1 MTEDSLGF
9 LRGIL
14 EAPSPSGYE
23 QPVQRVVR
31 DWIGRCAHEVRTDAH
46 GNVIAALNPRGKP
59 RIMFAG
65 HCDQL
70 GLIVQYI
77 DDQGYLFVNQVG
89 GHDIPVL
96 IGQRMTVWA
105 KDGPIPG
112 VMARKPIHL
121 LRDDEAKKLPKMH
134 DLWLDIGAQNKEE
147 AAGLVDL
154 GDPITWVL
162 GMGTLRNDVVVAP
175 AFDDKSGVYVV
186 MEALRLLSGEKFDAA
201 LFAVSTV
208 QEELGLRGAVTS
220 TFSVDPQVGIA
231 VDVTMATDHP
241 GMEKKMSGDVALN
254 KGPVVARG
262 PNINPVVYE
271 MLVAAAKEKSIPHQ
285 LRGMARPGGT
295 DAAAMQISR
304 GGVAAG
310 LVSIPNRYMH
320 SPVEA
325 VSLADLQHAAELLA
339 EFVLRVKS
347 DTDFTPR

>member
-9 LRGIL
+9 LRTIL
-14 EAPSPSGYE
+14 ETPSPSGYE
-23 QPVQRVVR
+23 QPVQKVVR
-31 DWIGRCAHEVRTDAH
+31 DWISRCADEVRTDTH

-70 GLIVQYI
+70 GLMVQHI
-77 DDQGYLFVNQVG
+77 DDQGYLFVSQLG
-89 GHDIPVL
+89 GHDMSVL

-112 VMARKPIHL
+112 VMARKPIHI
-121 LRDDEAKKLPKMH
+121 LRDDEDKKLPKMH
-134 DLWLDIGAQNKEE
+134 ELWLDIGAQNKEE

-154 GDPITWVL
+154 GDPITWTL
-162 GMGTLRNDVVVAP
+162 EMSTLRNDVAVAP

-186 MEALRLLSGEKFDAA
+186 MEALRLLSGEKFDGA

-208 QEELGLRGAVTS
+208 QEEVGLRGAVTS
-220 TFSVDPQVGIA
+220 TFSVEPQVGIA
-231 VDVTMATDHP
+231 VDVTFATDHP
-241 GMEKKMSGDVALN
+241 GMEKKMTGEVSLG
-254 KGPVVARG
+254 KGPVVYRG

-271 MLVAAAKEKSIPHQ
+271 TLVAGAKEKAIPHQ
-285 LRGMARPGGT
+285 VQGMARPGGT

-320 SPVEA
+320 SPV
-325 VSLADLQHAAELLA
+325 
-339 EFVLRVKS
+339 
-347 DTDFTPR
+347 